1 MRSNLA
7 WTLSLTLLAAA
18 CGGDDGNSA
27 APELIPGGGVHDPGI
42 DGLVNVY
49 AIDSDTDA
57 PIAGAMVRVG
67 TLEGTTDATGLFVA
81 KGDLTGPQTI
91 AVKATGYATGVYV
104 GADGAN
110 VTAALDRT
118 PASTTAPPQAEISGT
133 VAGWDD
139 LPLPPANHL
148 TAALVIYSQSRELGA
163 KDNDLAPPPSGSQVP
178 SNVCVKSS
186 QASLP
191 CAWRINA
198 RVGTVA
204 VFAIMADIDTRG
216 TAAQDD
222 DVTTVTGFATA
233 PNLVITA
240 NQAQA
245 NITLTPLAAGSTTTA
260 SVSFGAPPPGLT
272 AGLAIVGVDLGAAGL
287 MRVPPIVPPASTTVV
302 PSLSA
307 FAGASYEFVA
317 LAQETVTDGTA
328 AQSIVLRRGLTSAS
342 SLAAGEWMP
351 PPTGLSSDRASAS
364 FARVAGA
371 SAHVMEFDTSSGG
384 GSANRAMSVV
394 VLDDSAT
401 VTLPTDFAPLPSGS
415 LTYKV
420 SAFDAGTA
428 FDPRDFAIDDLQDQ
442 LVRLSSETIKLN

>member
-307 FAGASYEFVA
+307 IAGSTYEFLA
-317 LAQETVTDGTA
+317 LAGEPGDEDLA
-328 AQSIVLRRGLTSAS
+328 AQSIVRRRGLTSAS
-342 SLAAGEWMP
+342 SIAAGEWMLP
-351 PPTGLSSDRASAS
+351 PSALSSDRTTAS
-364 FARVAGA
+364 FAPAAGA
-371 SAHVMEFDTSSGG
+371 VVHVIEFDSSSGSG
-384 GSANRAMSVV
+384 TDNRAMGILL
-394 VLDDSAT
+394 LDGSTTA
-401 VTLPTDFAPLPSGS
+401 TLPVAFSPLPSGS
-415 LTYKV
+415 LTYGV
-420 SAFDAGTA
+420 VAIEAPG
-428 FDPRDFAIDDLQDQ
+428 FDPQAFVIDDLTDD
-442 LVRLSSETIKLN
+442 VSRLSSETIRLP